1 MEEERTDEDREE
13 AEDAEDAE
21 ETEEA
26 EDTEEAQEAERAEET
41 QYTPYTPPGRW
52 ADHAAHPEES
62 VFIETGRGQ
71 AVEVQVGAP
80 FAETIEHLADE
91 AHYGGFFRVFLN
103 GEELIEPKESPTT
116 IEPRMRIVITS
127 YDKVA
132 I

>member
-1 MEEERTDEDREE
+1 MEEERTNEDREE
-13 AEDAEDAE
+13 
-21 ETEEA
+21 T
-26 EDTEEAQEAERAEET
+26 EET
-41 QYTPYTPPGRW
+41 QQVRW

-80 FAETIEHLADE
+80 FAETIERLADE

-103 GEELIEPKESPTT
+103 GEELIEPEESPAT

>member
-1 MEEERTDEDREE
+1 MEEERTDEDR
-13 AEDAEDAE
+13 EDAE

-26 EDTEEAQEAERAEET
+26 EDTEEAEEAEEAEKAEET

-71 AVEVQVGAP
+71 AIEVQVGAP

-103 GEELIEPKESPTT
+103 GEELIEPEESPTT

-127 YDKVA
+127 YDKLA
-132 I
+132 